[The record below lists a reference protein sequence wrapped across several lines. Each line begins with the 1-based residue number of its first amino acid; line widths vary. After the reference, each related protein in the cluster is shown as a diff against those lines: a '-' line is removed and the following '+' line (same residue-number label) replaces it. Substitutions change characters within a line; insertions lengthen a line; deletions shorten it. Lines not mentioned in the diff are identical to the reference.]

1 MGDVLS
7 VRLDDQLN
15 NLIKDFIKDRNLEKS
30 EAIRQ
35 LILKGVY
42 MIAVQDY
49 LENKISVQK
58 AAAMTNMALSD
69 FMDFLGRLGI
79 GSQLDMEDILTG
91 YDNLR
96 SVSENNIK

>member
-1 MGDVLS
+1 MGDILS

-15 NLIKDFIKDRNLEKS
+15 NLIKIFIKDHNLEKS

-42 MIAVQDY
+42 MNAVQDY

-58 AAAMTNMALSD
+58 AATMTNMALSD
-69 FMDFLGRLGI
+69 FMDFLGGLGI

-91 YDNLR
+91 YENLR
-96 SVSENNIK
+96 YASRKNND